1 MPEPEVY
8 DAVVVGSGEA
18 GKFMCWHLGSLGQ
31 RVVVV
36 ERRYLGG
43 ACPNIACLPSKNVI
57 HTAKVASYLRR
68 AEEFGMHVDGFR
80 VDMAGVHANEQRM
93 IEGLHALHRTR
104 FEGAHTTF
112 LWGSAKIVGDRTVD
126 VTMNDSKEVRTL
138 RGARVFLDVGSRPT
152 LEPIAELAD
161 AEPLTHVEALDLTTL
176 PEHLLVLGGGYVG
189 LELAQAMRR
198 LGSKVTVL
206 ERSERILPREDADVA
221 DGIAQVFAGEGIEI
235 LTEAN
240 VSRVEGRSG
249 DAVRV
254 VGTFAGK
261 ARTIAG
267 SHLLVAT
274 GRTPNTDGLGL
285 AEGGISLDANG
296 YIQVN
301 DRLETTAENVWAMGD
316 CAGSPKFTHIS
327 YEDFR
332 IVRDNLAG
340 GNRSTAGRQV
350 PSCIF
355 TDPEYARIGLSESE
369 AREKKIPYRLAK
381 APMAAVLRT
390 RTLNETRGFLK
401 ALVGAKDDKILGFMG
416 FGWNVGELLPP
427 FQLAM
432 KYDLPYTAIRDLVVT
447 HPTIAEGLGVVF
459 SGKLVPISVG

>member
-8 DAVVVGSGEA
+8 DAVVIGSGEA

-57 HTAKVASYLRR
+57 HTAKVASYFRR
-68 AEEFGMHVDGFR
+68 AEEFGMRVDGFR
-80 VDMAGVHANEQRM
+80 VDMAGVHANKQRM
-93 IEGLHALHRTR
+93 IEGLHALHRSK
-104 FEGAHTTF
+104 FEASHTTF
-112 LWGSAKIVGDRTVD
+112 LWGSAKFVGDRTVD
-126 VTMNDSKEVRTL
+126 VTMNDGRETRTL
-138 RGARVFLDVGSRPT
+138 RGTRVFLDIGSRAT
-152 LEPIAELAD
+152 LEPIPGLAD
-161 AEPLTHVEALDLTTL
+161 AKPLTHVEALDLTIL
-176 PEHLLVLGGGYVG
+176 PKHLVILGGGYVG

-235 LTEAN
+235 LTQAK
-240 VSRVEGRSG
+240 VSRIEGRSG

-254 VGTFAGK
+254 VGTIAGEE
-261 ARTIAG
+261 RSIAG

-285 AEGGISLDANG
+285 AKGGIALTPNG
-296 YIQVN
+296 YVKVN

-332 IVRDNLAG
+332 IVRDNLDG
-340 GNRSTAGRQV
+340 GHRSTVGRQV

-355 TDPEYARIGLSESE
+355 TDPEFARVGLNESE

-401 ALVGAKDDKILGFMG
+401 ALIGAKDDKVLGFTG
-416 FGWNVGELLPP
+416 FGWSVGELLPP

-432 KYDLPYTAIRDLVVT
+432 KHDLPYTAIDDLVVT

-459 SGKLVPISVG
+459 SGKLVPISV